1 MAREKSNGPN
11 KGIKCKN
18 MMYEQQVDH
27 LPFPVEEL
35 EARIK
40 RLKPKRYAYILHGE
54 DVNEKGE
61 LEAPHIHVMLCF
73 PNARYITSVAAK
85 IGDKPQYIKIWDK
98 RANNGFSY
106 LLHITDGAHG
116 KTKHDP
122 SEVTANF
129 DYTTLV
135 TMEIPGQIAG
145 AHEKKAGTVKTLLD
159 LMYIGAKTKRE
170 VEAELSGSM
179 YGRYRSQIEAVW
191 AKRLQIM
198 AAEWREEM
206 RAKGEQVKVIWLY
219 GPAGTGKTSF
229 AKAYAQKRG
238 QEYYVSGSSRDIFQG
253 YCGEHTIIMDELR
266 PRTIPYHDLL
276 RILDPF
282 SLTDPTMA
290 PSRYA
295 DKSLACD
302 LVIITTPYSPDEF
315 YLELGAEQV
324 DKEIDC
330 FDQLWRRISLT
341 IHMEQNF
348 MATMTI
354 DEHGF
359 HTVPGTR
366 VTNAYSQAS
375 RPAPKISGMDLYRD
389 MTDGA
394 APLADPP
401 KREEENPFRSMEPI
415 KVVDP
420 PAEKPPENP
429 FLTNEHI
436 RTDVKFIAFDGT

>member
-1 MAREKSNGPN
+1 MAPKKSNGPN

-40 RLKPKRYAYILHGE
+40 RLKPKRYAYILHSE

-73 PNARYITSVAAK
+73 TNARYITRIAAELS
-85 IGDKPQYIKIWDK
+85 DKPQYIKKWDE
-98 RANNGFSY
+98 RSNNGFSY
-106 LLHITDGAHG
+106 LLHITDGASG
-116 KTKHDP
+116 KTKHAP

-129 DYTTLV
+129 DYASLV
-135 TMEIPGQIAG
+135 TIEIPGQIAG

-170 VEAELSGSM
+170 VEAELSGSL
-179 YGRYRSQIEAVW
+179 YGRYRNQIEAVW

-198 AAEWREEM
+198 AAEWREKMLAEG
-206 RAKGEQVKVIWLY
+206 AQVQVVWLY
-219 GPAGTGKTSF
+219 GSAGTGKTSF
-229 AKAYAQKRG
+229 SKAYAQKRG
-238 QEYYVSGSSRDIFQG
+238 QEYYISGSSRDIFQG

-266 PRTIPYHDLL
+266 PKTIPYHDLL

-302 LVIITTPYSPDEF
+302 LVIITTPYSPYEF
-315 YLELGAEQV
+315 YQELGAEV
-324 DKEIDC
+324 NGEIDC
-330 FDQLWRRISLT
+330 FDQLWRRISLV
-341 IHMEQNF
+341 IRMEQDF

-394 APLADPP
+394 APLPDPP
-401 KREEENPFRSMEPI
+401 KREEENPFRAMEPI
-415 KVVDP
+415 KMVDP
-420 PAEKPPENP
+420 PTGAVENP
-429 FLTNEHI
+429 FAGIPADTKVLPT
-436 RTDVKFIAFDGT
+436 FDGT